1 MRIAHVAN
9 FYGPRSG
16 GLRTTM
22 HRLGHGYQQR
32 GHEVLHI
39 VPGAELEREWT
50 ESGQRLTIPG
60 RVLAGSGGYRV

>member
-39 VPGAELEREWT
+39 VPGANFEREWT
-50 ESGQRLTIPG
+50 ESGQ
-60 RVLAGSGGYRV
+60 